1 MRYHFTP
8 FLSSLLYCY
17 LQYACFTV
25 GPITYKEI
33 RIGSRSPTMS
43 EEMLA
48 EKEKVL
54 ADQGIEYRELKV
66 VDHTGCEYD
75 INDVTL

>member
-1 MRYHFTP
+1 
-8 FLSSLLYCY
+8 
-17 LQYACFTV
+17 
-25 GPITYKEI
+25 
-33 RIGSRSPTMS
+33 MS